1 MKASSIDRTK
11 IKTIV
16 QWLLAAVTLLMI
28 ISGYG
33 ITKFQIIDSITFGLI
48 SKSTA
53 FVMHEAL
60 TIPFILLVIL
70 HLVLALKKGKK

>member
-1 MKASSIDRTK
+1 MKALSVDRTK
-11 IKTIV
+11 IKKIV
-16 QWLLAAVTLLMI
+16 QWLLAGVTVLMI

-33 ITKFQIIDSITFGLI
+33 ITKFQIIESITFGIL

-53 FVMHEAL
+53 FVMHDAL

-70 HLVLALKKGKK
+70 HVVLALKK